1 MICSILILIG
11 HVIVDDVII
20 KEEEAT
26 KNLREDI
33 DQEALAPQALVVLGH
48 IRQDQDPAQGIE
60 VGTDISPGNKTRDR

>member
-33 DQEALAPQALVVLGH
+33 DLEALALQALVVLGH

-60 VGTDISPGNKTRDR
+60 VGTDISPGKKTRDR